1 MARITVEDCLRR
13 VPNMY
18 ELVVLATRRARQI
31 YRGDTS
37 QIKTKNK
44 VIVASLREIA
54 AGRVSPVYAQ
64 DDNPAAEI
72 PN

>member
-1 MARITVEDCLRR
+1 
-13 VPNMY
+13 MY
-18 ELVVLATRRARQI
+18 ELVIVATRRARQI
-31 YRGDTS
+31 YRGDSS

-44 VIVASLREIA
+44 VIVSSLREIA
-54 AGRVSPVYAQ
+54 AGRVSPTYAQ

>member
-13 VPNMY
+13 IPNTY

-31 YRGDTS
+31 YRGDSS

-44 VIVASLREIA
+44 IIVTSLREIA
-54 AGRVSPVYAQ
+54 AGRVSMIYGS
-64 DDNPAAEI
+64 DENPAAEI